1 MVMDLKAFDTASCN
15 RWFRQWRWI
24 TLSLSLLR
32 CAMSPVF
39 FPTIT
44 AGPSLF
50 SRTDICVF
58 INHQS
63 IRPAPLNFFVHFF
76 LHYFRLAIKEF
87 CSCGS
92 ISVGGIFCLGQ
103 TLKISGSK
111 VNVKLHKRFVHGEL
125 WQLCSIRKYRTL
137 WAYFKASNSF
147 FLSNAT
153 SMPWSSAISLNTASR
168 TVHVCWRHLSE
179 WLFHTLLL
187 FLPFVTHFWQRLQ
200 YIASKESS
208 SLLNPSC
215 LPAMVCLTAISG
227 QIASCVQSCF
237 LNALDLQWRNVADFW
252 TLELSKKANGI
263 FTENKILCKMY
274 IINKFSV
281 GVHC

>member
-168 TVHVCWRHLSE
+168 TVHVC
-179 WLFHTLLL
+179 
-187 FLPFVTHFWQRLQ
+187 
-200 YIASKESS
+200 
-208 SLLNPSC
+208 
-215 LPAMVCLTAISG
+215 
-227 QIASCVQSCF
+227 
-237 LNALDLQWRNVADFW
+237 
-252 TLELSKKANGI
+252 
-263 FTENKILCKMY
+263 
-274 IINKFSV
+274 
-281 GVHC
+281 